1 MDDED
6 TDEHIDRMNYQTN
19 KLNTE
24 IGEKYLTKFNL
35 TSNNKL
41 ILPKK
46 TKYQNKNKAN
56 RIKLNPNPNQYL
68 TNDPTYIEDFL
79 LSIKLRFNDVF
90 QKIKETEKLFEEIP
104 EENNKSNDIIK
115 GAVFLRKLNFNI
127 NENFGKKIK
136 KKKLDV
142 NKVIEIQKV
151 FKGYMVRNIDSLPDR
166 LRLRQCL
173 IELFCLLIYGHWY
186 KAQLRYYIT
195 LLEKYYKIS
204 RLIDVSEI
212 NFEDKIAFKLPNCF
226 YSNIKINNLK
236 SNKLGK
242 ERKTNI

>member
-19 KLNTE
+19 QINTE
-24 IGEKYLTKFNL
+24 VGEKYLTKFNII
-35 TSNNKL
+35 SNNEL
-41 ILPKK
+41 IFPKR
-46 TKYQNKNKAN
+46 TIYQNKNKAN

-79 LSIKLRFNDVF
+79 LSIRLRFDDVF
-90 QKIKETEKLFEEIP
+90 QKIKVSDILFTEIP
-104 EENNKSNDIIK
+104 EENNESNDIIK
-115 GAVFLRKLNFNI
+115 VTR
-127 NENFGKKIK
+127 KIK
-136 KKKLDV
+136 KKRIDV

-151 FKGYMVRNIDSLPDR
+151 FKGYMVRNIDSIPNR

-186 KAQLRYYIT
+186 KAKLRYYIA

-204 RLIDVSEI
+204 RLIDVAEI
-212 NFEDKIAFKLPNCF
+212 NFKDKLAFKLPKCF
-226 YSNIKINNLK
+226 YSNMKINNLK
-236 SNKLGK
+236 SSKLGK
-242 ERKTNI
+242 ERKVNA

>member
-19 KLNTE
+19 QINTE
-24 IGEKYLTKFNL
+24 VGEKYLTKFNII
-35 TSNNKL
+35 SNNEL
-41 ILPKK
+41 IFPKR
-46 TKYQNKNKAN
+46 TIYQNKNKAN

-79 LSIKLRFNDVF
+79 LSIRLRFDDVF
-90 QKIKETEKLFEEIP
+90 QKIKVSDILFTEIP
-104 EENNKSNDIIK
+104 EENNESNDIIK
-115 GAVFLRKLNFNI
+115 VTR
-127 NENFGKKIK
+127 KIK
-136 KKKLDV
+136 KKRIDV

-151 FKGYMVRNIDSLPDR
+151 FKGYMVRNIDSLPNR

-186 KAQLRYYIT
+186 KEKLRYYIA

-204 RLIDVSEI
+204 RLIDDAEI
-212 NFEDKIAFKLPNCF
+212 NFEDKIAFKLLKCF

>member
-24 IGEKYLTKFNL
+24 VGEKYLTKFNL
-35 TSNNKL
+35 ISNNK
-41 ILPKK
+41 IIIQKN

-68 TNDPTYIEDFL
+68 TNDPTNIEDFL
-79 LSIKLRFNDVF
+79 LSIRLRFDDVF
-90 QKIKETEKLFEEIP
+90 QKIKGADKIFDEIP

-115 GAVFLRKLNFNI
+115 GAVCLRKLNF

-136 KKKLDV
+136 KRKIDV

-151 FKGYMVRNIDSLPDR
+151 FKGYIVRHIDALPNR

-173 IELFCLLIYGHWY
+173 IELFCLLIYGYWY
-186 KAQLRYYIT
+186 KAKLRYYIA
-195 LLEKYYKIS
+195 LLEKCYKIS
-204 RLIDVSEI
+204 KLVDIAEI
-212 NFEDKIAFKLPNCF
+212 NFEDKIAFKLPKCF
-226 YSNIKINNLK
+226 YSGIKINNLK
-236 SNKLGK
+236 SSKLGK
-242 ERKTNI
+242 ERKNKI